1 MPEEIGSP
9 LRFEEEDRLP
19 WLEPVEEAEHE
30 GGTGW
35 RLAALVLSG
44 LVLIGLVV
52 GGMWWWQTGGRP
64 RGELIAA
71 PEGDYKQ
78 APSAE
83 PGRFEGEGAI
93 AVAAAEGVQP
103 TAQIDP
109 NRLPEAPVA
118 PPQAAGGTQAP
129 AAAPQP
135 KAAAPTAAARSTAI
149 PVAATPAPAAR
160 APAATGSGM
169 VQLGAFSSNAS
180 AQSAWNSL
188 KSRFA
193 YLEPVNSNIVS
204 AEVNGRTIYRLQA
217 AAGSASAAQ
226 TLCNRLR
233 VAGENCIPVR

>member
-1 MPEEIGSP
+1 MSDSQGSP
-9 LRFEEEDRLP
+9 LHFDEEDRLP
-19 WLEPVEEAEHE
+19 WLEPVEDDLHE
-30 GGTGW
+30 GGNGW
-35 RLAALVLSG
+35 RLAGIVVVGLLV
-44 LVLIGLVV
+44 IGLVV
-52 GGMWWWQTGGRP
+52 GGMWWLQTGGRA

-71 PEGDYKQ
+71 EEGPYKT
-78 APSAE
+78 APKAE

-103 TAQIDP
+103 TAKLDP
-109 NRLPEAPVA
+109 NRLPEQPVA
-118 PPQAAGGTQAP
+118 PPVAGGRQTRAVDP
-129 AAAPQP
+129 AS
-135 KAAAPTAAARSTAI
+135 KAAAPADR
-149 PVAATPAPAAR
+149 PATSV
-160 APAATGSGM
+160 PAATSAAAPVANTGGGM

-180 AQSAWNSL
+180 AQQAWTSL

-204 AEVNGRTIYRLQA
+204 AEVNGRTVYRLQA